1 VHWKNKFENPFEVF
15 SRLRNYCKSCLLIL
29 LIAFPSITDAQKTV
43 TAFDFE
49 SPLNLKDWWVDNKE
63 IIFSQCERKE
73 CDQVPGSEKCLR
85 IEWNHVPD
93 NRSYAWLTDIK
104 IDTFGSKSME
114 NTWNRFKANTWLSFK
129 INTADADS
137 VYLQFIVF
145 TKDEK
150 DKWGSREM
158 IGIKSAVWKS
168 FKVKLS
174 GMQYDNWGKGS
185 ITSPDFDSIVP
196 ARIEVGIRSPKMND
210 KKKIDVR
217 LDNIL
222 FTNFEP

>member
-1 VHWKNKFENPFEVF
+1 MGFT
-15 SRLRNYCKSCLLIL
+15 KSCLLVI
-29 LIAFPSITDAQKTV
+29 LIAITAKAVAQKTV

-63 IIFSQCERKE
+63 IIFSQCERKD

-93 NRSYAWLTDIK
+93 IKSYTWLTDIK
-104 IDTFGSKSME
+104 IDTFGGKSME
-114 NTWNRFKANTWLSFK
+114 STWNSFKANTWLSFK
-129 INTADADS
+129 ISTADADS

-158 IGIKSAVWKS
+158 IGFKSGTWES

-174 GMQYDNWGKGS
+174 DLQYDNWGKGS
-185 ITSPDFDSIVP
+185 IVSPDFNSILP
-196 ARIEVGIRSPKMND
+196 TRIEVGIRSPQMND